1 MPYEEMLRRAHKI
14 LNLLRKNK
22 NSWPFRDPVDPIA
35 MGIPH
40 YLEIIQNPMDLKT
53 I

>member
-1 MPYEEMLRRAHKI
+1 MIRKCQKMV
-14 LNLLRKNK
+14 NLLKKNK
-22 NSWPFRDPVDPIA
+22 NSWPFREPVDPIA

-40 YLEIIQNPMDLKT
+40 YCDIVTNPMDLKT

>member
-1 MPYEEMLRRAHKI
+1 MLS
-14 LNLLRKNK
+14 LLKKNK
-22 NSWPFRDPVDPIA
+22 YSWPFKEPVDPIA

-40 YLEIIQNPMDLKT
+40 YRDIIPNPMDLQT